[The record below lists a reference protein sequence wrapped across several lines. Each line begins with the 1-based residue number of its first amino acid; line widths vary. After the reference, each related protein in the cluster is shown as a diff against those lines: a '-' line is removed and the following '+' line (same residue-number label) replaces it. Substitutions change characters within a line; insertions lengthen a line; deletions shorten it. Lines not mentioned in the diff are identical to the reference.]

1 MKDIKE
7 SILLNCK
14 ALIDENGVHEV
25 SVRKLVKASGCSLRS
40 LYNNFENLDA
50 VYHEVM
56 DEFTLDIRDFILAR
70 FPGIPTSDD
79 ELYITYSSFVSYFLE
94 YPNRFYFMYLYK
106 HNRPSEQ
113 EPLFASQDFQLLI
126 KDSHEY
132 LLDEHGVSSEEIY
145 MLHQRIIYGLFG
157 LLTLYFTENFSLT
170 KDMVL
175 PAFKDFYYKQI
186 NFV

>member
-14 ALIDENGVHEV
+14 ALIDEKGVHEI

-70 FPGIPTSDD
+70 FPGIPTNDD

-113 EPLFASQDFQLLI
+113 EPLFASQDFQALI
-126 KDSHEY
+126 IDSHQY
-132 LLDEHGVSSEEIY
+132 LLDEHRVSSEEVS
-145 MLHQRIIYGLFG
+145 MLSQRILYGLFG

-175 PAFKDFYYKQI
+175 PAFKDFYYRQM
-186 NFV
+186 NCV